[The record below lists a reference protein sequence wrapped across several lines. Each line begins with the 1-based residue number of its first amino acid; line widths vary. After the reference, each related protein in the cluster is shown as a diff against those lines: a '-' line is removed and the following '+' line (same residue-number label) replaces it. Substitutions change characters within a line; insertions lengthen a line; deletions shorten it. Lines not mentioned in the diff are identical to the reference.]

1 MVADPLAPGVFAKAL
16 NPDVFSVSA
25 GLRNKDRTVRLARD
39 AGAFAVAVGQMNV
52 SDAGF
57 HLLDS
62 FNNWNDGTELESAT
76 PRAARFAH
84 HSATLP
90 VQGGGPPGCAMSWA
104 VKARPCR
111 PGRASTRLVK

>member
-1 MVADPLAPGVFAKAL
+1 MVADPLAPGVFAKAI

-25 GLRNKDRTVRLARD
+25 GLRNKDGTVRLARD
-39 AGAFAVAVGQMNV
+39 AGAFAVAVGQMNA

-76 PRAARFAH
+76 PLVQRALHTIPPLPPFKAEAHPGAR
-84 HSATLP
+84 
-90 VQGGGPPGCAMSWA
+90 C
-104 VKARPCR
+104 
-111 PGRASTRLVK
+111 PGR